1 MVVLFK
7 LMGKRPK
14 KSKMKRKKYFL
25 IIASLILVGYSLA
38 IIIFG
43 YPLII
48 NFSKSNVQNYPDV
61 QKGDVIKPFDKF
73 DFNKGEWVAY
83 LFISKNDKN
92 KYVNELFNGS
102 KFKTTDIEL
111 LKQMQK
117 RWKFIYTEGDIASV
131 ESSIIICNNGKTV
144 FSSGIVLDENG
155 QGLQS
160 RDFGWIEASVPN
172 MLVNECRQFKR
183 IYSPIIVLR

>member
-1 MVVLFK
+1 MVILFK
-7 LMGKRPK
+7 LMVKRKK
-14 KSKMKRKKYFL
+14 KSKMKHKKYLL
-25 IIASLILVGYSLA
+25 IIASLILVCYSLS

-48 NFSKSNVQNYPDV
+48 NISKSKVQYYPNVK
-61 QKGDVIKPFDKF
+61 KGDIIKPLDKF
-73 DFNKGEWVAY
+73 DFNKEEWVAY

-92 KYVNELFNGS
+92 KYVNELFNSS
-102 KFKTTDIEL
+102 KFKTNDIEL

-117 RWKFIYTEGDIASV
+117 RWKFIYTEGDIATV
-131 ESSIIICNNGKTV
+131 ESSLIICNNGKTV
-144 FSSGIVLDENG
+144 FSSGIVLDENA

-172 MLVNECRQFKR
+172 MLVNQCRQFKR
-183 IYSPIIVLR
+183 VYSPIIVLK

>member
-1 MVVLFK
+1 MATLFK
-7 LMGKRPK
+7 LMVKRKK
-14 KSKMKRKKYFL
+14 KSKMKHKKYFL
-25 IIASLILVGYSLA
+25 IIVSLMLVGYSLA
-38 IIIFG
+38 IIMFG

-48 NFSKSNVQNYPDV
+48 NISKSKVQYYPNVK
-61 QKGDVIKPFDKF
+61 KGDIIKPLDKF

-102 KFKTTDIEL
+102 KFKTNDIEL

-117 RWKFIYTEGDIASV
+117 HWKFIYTEGDIATV

-144 FSSGIVLDENG
+144 FSSSIVLDENA

-172 MLVNECRQFKR
+172 MLVDQCRQFKR
-183 IYSPIIVLR
+183 VYSPIIVLK